1 MLRRPGES
9 LADLVQH
16 PASSHELCEVV
27 ADPVPEQGWY
37 GDANGEIGD
46 ICAWRAKQLGG
57 FTLRLE
63 WSNSV
68 GACQ

>member
-1 MLRRPGES
+1 
-9 LADLVQH
+9 
-16 PASSHELCEVV
+16 VV